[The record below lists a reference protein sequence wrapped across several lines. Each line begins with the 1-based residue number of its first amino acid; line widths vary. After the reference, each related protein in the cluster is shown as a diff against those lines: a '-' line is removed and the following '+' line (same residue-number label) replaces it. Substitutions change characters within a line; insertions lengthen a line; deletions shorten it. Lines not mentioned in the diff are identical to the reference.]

1 MHPMSLRRL
10 FTRALRASLATP
22 LLLAGCEGS
31 GDVDLTDYVSP
42 ACEGVSLAVSGL
54 STPMPV
60 DFVQLRHVSSQGGT
74 QDRFESVIASSGMAC
89 ASATDRAA
97 CESALS
103 RLTSAS
109 GFRRSCLDVCSEY
122 YVATTRGD
130 QVTAHTTLESLR
142 ALLGSIDTAQEAAL
156 LAFAEGY
163 KLSCVDRA
171 RGAVRPESG
180 GRFSIIGTRGGPC
193 EGSAVT
199 QFVLEIS
206 PSGEVREVRS
216 QVIEER
222 NDRLCAVGRRPAGL
236 RDAGKVACTDALG
249 RHFATVAH
257 LEAASIQAFLRLREE
272 LELHG
277 ADVALRD
284 AALVSALE
292 EVMHTDV
299 STRLAH
305 RFGGTPARPQ
315 VDAPPPRALFDVAL
329 DNAVEGCVR
338 ETFGALVAHH
348 QALHA
353 GDEEVRGAMV
363 RIAEDETRHAEL
375 SWAIHRWA
383 REQLSASEREALR
396 AAQQQAV
403 AKLREEAALPLDAA
417 LVTEAGMPAPEVA
430 AALVDTLATQLWA

>member
-60 DFVQLRHVSSQGGT
+60 DFVQLRQVSSNGGT

-163 KLSCVDRA
+163 DLSCQSLS

-206 PSGEVREVRS
+206 PSGEVREVRN
-216 QVIEER
+216 QVIER
-222 NDRLCAVGRRPAGL
+222 GDPGCSIGRRPAGL

-305 RFGGTPARPQ
+305 RFGGTPTRPQ

-329 DNAVEGCVR
+329 DNVVEGCVR

-353 GDEEVRGAMV
+353 RDEEVRGAMV

>member
-1 MHPMSLRRL
+1 MVTKAPRDDDGDKGLEVGRPQQW
-10 FTRALRASLATP
+10 A
-22 LLLAGCEGS
+22 AG
-31 GDVDLTDYVSP
+31 
-42 ACEGVSLAVSGL
+42 
-54 STPMPV
+54 
-60 DFVQLRHVSSQGGT
+60 
-74 QDRFESVIASSGMAC
+74 
-89 ASATDRAA
+89 
-97 CESALS
+97 
-103 RLTSAS
+103 
-109 GFRRSCLDVCSEY
+109 
-122 YVATTRGD
+122 
-130 QVTAHTTLESLR
+130 VTA
-142 ALLGSIDTAQEAAL
+142 
-156 LAFAEGY
+156 
-163 KLSCVDRA
+163 
-171 RGAVRPESG
+171 VRETVAMPG
-180 GRFSIIGTRGGPC
+180 GGDS
-193 EGSAVT
+193 
-199 QFVLEIS
+199 
-206 PSGEVREVRS
+206 VREVVRH
-216 QVIEER
+216 IG
-222 NDRLCAVGRRPAGL
+222 AVCVAAVDDEGRIVMVRQYRHPVGGYLWELPAGL

-257 LEAASIQAFLRLREE
+257 LEAASIQAFLRLSEE

-305 RFGGTPARPQ
+305 RFGGTPTRLQ

-353 GDEEVRGAMV
+353 RDEEVRGAMV

-417 LVTEAGMPAPEVA
+417 LVTEAGMPAPEAA